1 MKALPLLLVVL
12 ASLSLAGCE
21 DKTKATP
28 DTTTAAKPAPTQS
41 AAAPAAA
48 PAAQPTTAP
57 AEGGW

>member
-1 MKALPLLLVVL
+1 MKAIPLLFVVL

-41 AAAPAAA
+41 AAAPAA
-48 PAAQPTTAP
+48 PAAKPTTAP